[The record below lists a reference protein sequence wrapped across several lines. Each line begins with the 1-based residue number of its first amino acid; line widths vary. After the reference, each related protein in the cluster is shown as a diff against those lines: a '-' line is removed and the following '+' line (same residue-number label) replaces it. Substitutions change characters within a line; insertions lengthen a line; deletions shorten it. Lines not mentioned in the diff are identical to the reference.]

1 MILKRIKL
9 ENTRKMG
16 AGSESKTF
24 NRKKKKI
31 LSFGR
36 GGTRR
41 FVEMAIFRPRAGLL
55 KARLSL
61 PRISENFNLILG
73 L

>member
-1 MILKRIKL
+1 MKRGA
-9 ENTRKMG
+9 EMG

-24 NRKKKKI
+24 NRKKMI

-36 GGTRR
+36 WGTRH
-41 FVEMAIFRPRAGLL
+41 FLAMAIFRPMAGLL

-61 PRISENFNLILG
+61 SRISENFNFRFVTFR
-73 L
+73 

>member
-1 MILKRIKL
+1 MKRIKL
-9 ENTRKMG
+9 RNTRKMG

-24 NRKKKKI
+24 NRKKKMS

-36 GGTRR
+36 WGTRH
-41 FVEMAIFRPRAGLL
+41 FLAMAIFRPRAGLL